1 MICQDAP
8 RARCY
13 LEVDT
18 AAIANNLAAAR
29 ELLKP
34 ETRLIAVLK
43 ADAYGYGLR
52 DVYKRQALWTAL
64 VAFVCVK
71 EYTVPKPDGTTQAI
85 IVLGAQVKPDGTL
98 SLQLQ
103 YRMELALE
111 QYHAHPQVIVVCGA
125 QGGNEPM
132 TEAQAMH
139 DYLVSNGVPEGD
151 ILMDDTSFNT
161 RQNLTNA
168 QKLLGDDVKKVLIVT
183 SNYHLPR
190 AMALARDTGFE
201 PQGVGAPIKLI
212 YWPKNH
218 YREALAWVKYLLQ
231 KWSILPY

>member
-1 MICQDAP
+1 MKKSKTK
-8 RARCY
+8 RRCPM
-13 LEVDT
+13 LLRVLLR
-18 AAIANNLAAAR
+18 LA
-29 ELLKP
+29 LLGF
-34 ETRLIAVLK
+34 V
-43 ADAYGYGLR
+43 
-52 DVYKRQALWTAL
+52 LWTAL

-111 QYHAHPQVIVVCGA
+111 QYRAHPQVIVVCGA

-218 YREALAWVKYLLQ
+218 YREALAWVKYLLH

>member
-1 MICQDAP
+1 MKKSKTK
-8 RARCY
+8 RRCPM
-13 LEVDT
+13 LLRVLLR
-18 AAIANNLAAAR
+18 LA
-29 ELLKP
+29 LLGF
-34 ETRLIAVLK
+34 V
-43 ADAYGYGLR
+43 
-52 DVYKRQALWTAL
+52 LWTAL

-85 IVLGAQVKPDGTL
+85 IVLGAQVKPDGAL

-111 QYHAHPQVIVVCGA
+111 QYRAHPQVIVVCGA

-161 RQNLTNA
+161 RQNLANA
-168 QKLLGDDVKKVLIVT
+168 QKLLEDDVKKVLIVT

-218 YREALAWVKYLLQ
+218 YREALAWVKSHKRFAFVAPPTGFEPVFQ
-231 KWSILPY
+231 P

>member
-1 MICQDAP
+1 MKKSKTK
-8 RARCY
+8 RRCPM
-13 LEVDT
+13 LLRVLLR
-18 AAIANNLAAAR
+18 LA
-29 ELLKP
+29 LLGF
-34 ETRLIAVLK
+34 V
-43 ADAYGYGLR
+43 
-52 DVYKRQALWTAL
+52 LWTAL

-111 QYHAHPQVIVVCGA
+111 QYRAHPQVIVVCGA

-231 KWSILPY
+231 KWIILPY

>member
-1 MICQDAP
+1 MKKSKTK
-8 RARCY
+8 RRCPM
-13 LEVDT
+13 LLRVLLR
-18 AAIANNLAAAR
+18 LA
-29 ELLKP
+29 LLGF
-34 ETRLIAVLK
+34 V
-43 ADAYGYGLR
+43 
-52 DVYKRQALWTAL
+52 LWTAL

-218 YREALAWVKYLLQ
+218 YRETLAWVKYLLQ

>member
-1 MICQDAP
+1 
-8 RARCY
+8 
-13 LEVDT
+13 
-18 AAIANNLAAAR
+18 
-29 ELLKP
+29 
-34 ETRLIAVLK
+34 
-43 ADAYGYGLR
+43 
-52 DVYKRQALWTAL
+52 
-64 VAFVCVK
+64 
-71 EYTVPKPDGTTQAI
+71 
-85 IVLGAQVKPDGTL
+85 
-98 SLQLQ
+98 
-103 YRMELALE
+103 
-111 QYHAHPQVIVVCGA
+111 
-125 QGGNEPM
+125 
-132 TEAQAMH
+132 MH

-231 KWSILPY
+231 KWRILPY

>member
-1 MICQDAP
+1 MKKSKTK
-8 RARCY
+8 RRCPM
-13 LEVDT
+13 LLR
-18 AAIANNLAAAR
+18 LA
-29 ELLKP
+29 LLGF
-34 ETRLIAVLK
+34 V
-43 ADAYGYGLR
+43 
-52 DVYKRQALWTAL
+52 LWTAL

-111 QYHAHPQVIVVCGA
+111 QYRAHPQVIVVCGA

-231 KWSILPY
+231 KWRILPY

>member
-1 MICQDAP
+1 MLL
-8 RARCY
+8 RVLLR
-13 LEVDT
+13 
-18 AAIANNLAAAR
+18 LA
-29 ELLKP
+29 LLGF
-34 ETRLIAVLK
+34 V
-43 ADAYGYGLR
+43 
-52 DVYKRQALWTAL
+52 LWTAL

-111 QYHAHPQVIVVCGA
+111 QYRAHPQVIVVCGA

-231 KWSILPY
+231 QWSILPY

>member
-1 MICQDAP
+1 MKKSKTK
-8 RARCY
+8 RRCPM
-13 LEVDT
+13 LLRVLLR
-18 AAIANNLAAAR
+18 LA
-29 ELLKP
+29 LLGF
-34 ETRLIAVLK
+34 V
-43 ADAYGYGLR
+43 
-52 DVYKRQALWTAL
+52 LWTAL

-111 QYHAHPQVIVVCGA
+111 QYRAHPQVIVVCGA

-218 YREALAWVKYLLQ
+218 YREAPAWVKYLLQ

>member
-1 MICQDAP
+1 MKKSKTK
-8 RARCY
+8 RRCPM
-13 LEVDT
+13 LLRVLLR
-18 AAIANNLAAAR
+18 LA
-29 ELLKP
+29 LLGF
-34 ETRLIAVLK
+34 V
-43 ADAYGYGLR
+43 
-52 DVYKRQALWTAL
+52 LWTAL

-111 QYHAHPQVIVVCGA
+111 QYRAHPQVIVVCGA

-212 YWPKNH
+212 LSLIHISEPT
-218 YREALAWVKYLLQ
+218 R
-231 KWSILPY
+231 PY

>member
-1 MICQDAP
+1 MKKSKTK
-8 RARCY
+8 RRCPM
-13 LEVDT
+13 LLCVLLR
-18 AAIANNLAAAR
+18 LA
-29 ELLKP
+29 LL
-34 ETRLIAVLK
+34 
-43 ADAYGYGLR
+43 GF
-52 DVYKRQALWTAL
+52 ALWTAL

-111 QYHAHPQVIVVCGA
+111 QYRAHPQVIVVCGA

-168 QKLLGDDVKKVLIVT
+168 QKLLGDDGKKVLIVT

-218 YREALAWVKYLLQ
+218 YREALAWGKYLLQ

>member
-1 MICQDAP
+1 MKKSKQKRRCP
-8 RARCY
+8 RLLRVLLY
-13 LEVDT
+13 LALLGF
-18 AAIANNLAAAR
+18 AA
-29 ELLKP
+29 
-34 ETRLIAVLK
+34 
-43 ADAYGYGLR
+43 
-52 DVYKRQALWTAL
+52 WTAL

-71 EYTVPKPDGTTQAI
+71 EYTVPEPDGTTQAI

-111 QYHAHPQVIVVCGA
+111 QYRAHPQTIVVCGA

-139 DYLVSNGVPEGD
+139 DYLASNGVPEAD
-151 ILMDDTSFNT
+151 ILMEDTSFNT
-161 RQNLTNA
+161 RQNLAHA
-168 QKLLGDDVKKVLIVT
+168 QKLLGEDVKKVLIVT

-201 PQGVGAPIKLI
+201 PQGVGAPVKLI

-218 YREALAWVKYLLQ
+218 YREARAWVKYLLQ

>member
-1 MICQDAP
+1 MLL
-8 RARCY
+8 RVLLR
-13 LEVDT
+13 
-18 AAIANNLAAAR
+18 LA
-29 ELLKP
+29 LLGF
-34 ETRLIAVLK
+34 V
-43 ADAYGYGLR
+43 
-52 DVYKRQALWTAL
+52 LWTAL

-71 EYTVPKPDGTTQAI
+71 EYTAPKPDGTTQAI

-111 QYHAHPQVIVVCGA
+111 QYRAHPQVIVVCGA

-161 RQNLTNA
+161 RQNLANA
-168 QKLLGDDVKKVLIVT
+168 QKLLGDDVKKVLSVT
-183 SNYHLPR
+183 SN
-190 AMALARDTGFE
+190 
-201 PQGVGAPIKLI
+201 
-212 YWPKNH
+212 
-218 YREALAWVKYLLQ
+218 
-231 KWSILPY
+231 

>member
-1 MICQDAP
+1 MKKSKQKRRCP
-8 RARCY
+8 RLLRVLLY
-13 LEVDT
+13 LALLGF
-18 AAIANNLAAAR
+18 AA
-29 ELLKP
+29 
-34 ETRLIAVLK
+34 
-43 ADAYGYGLR
+43 
-52 DVYKRQALWTAL
+52 WTAL

-139 DYLVSNGVPEGD
+139 DYLASNGVPEAD
-151 ILMDDTSFNT
+151 ILMEDTSYNT
-161 RQNLTNA
+161 RQNLAHA
-168 QKLLGDDVKKVLIVT
+168 QKLLGEDVKKVLIVT

-201 PQGVGAPIKLI
+201 PQGVGAPVKLI

>member
-1 MICQDAP
+1 M
-8 RARCY
+8 
-13 LEVDT
+13 E
-18 AAIANNLAAAR
+18 NLRRQYNDNVQKFKADFADCSDF
-29 ELLKP
+29 LLKEA
-34 ETRLIAVLK
+34 ETGGRKCFFAVM
-43 ADAYGYGLR
+43 DGLV
-52 DVYKRQALWTAL
+52 DSLQLGQMIMG
-64 VAFVCVK
+64 
-71 EYTVPKPDGTTQAI
+71 P
-85 IVLGAQVKPDGTL
+85 VLGAQVKPDGTL

>member
-1 MICQDAP
+1 MLL
-8 RARCY
+8 R
-13 LEVDT
+13 
-18 AAIANNLAAAR
+18 LA
-29 ELLKP
+29 LLGF
-34 ETRLIAVLK
+34 V
-43 ADAYGYGLR
+43 
-52 DVYKRQALWTAL
+52 LWTAL

-111 QYHAHPQVIVVCGA
+111 QYRAHPQVIVVCGA

-190 AMALARDTGFE
+190 AMTLARDTGFE

-231 KWSILPY
+231 KWRILPY

>member
-1 MICQDAP
+1 MKKSKTK
-8 RARCY
+8 RRCPM
-13 LEVDT
+13 LLRVLLR
-18 AAIANNLAAAR
+18 LA
-29 ELLKP
+29 LLGF
-34 ETRLIAVLK
+34 V
-43 ADAYGYGLR
+43 
-52 DVYKRQALWTAL
+52 LWTAL

-111 QYHAHPQVIVVCGA
+111 QYRAHPQVIVVCGA

-218 YREALAWVKYLLQ
+218 YREALAWVKYLL
-231 KWSILPY
+231 

>member
-1 MICQDAP
+1 MKKSKTK
-8 RARCY
+8 RRCPM
-13 LEVDT
+13 LLRVLLR
-18 AAIANNLAAAR
+18 LA
-29 ELLKP
+29 LLGF
-34 ETRLIAVLK
+34 V
-43 ADAYGYGLR
+43 
-52 DVYKRQALWTAL
+52 LWTAL

-111 QYHAHPQVIVVCGA
+111 QYRAHPQVIVVCGA

-168 QKLLGDDVKKVLIVT
+168 QKLLGDDGKKVLIVT

-190 AMALARDTGFE
+190 AMAR
-201 PQGVGAPIKLI
+201 P
-212 YWPKNH
+212 
-218 YREALAWVKYLLQ
+218 
-231 KWSILPY
+231 SS

>member
-1 MICQDAP
+1 M
-8 RARCY
+8 
-13 LEVDT
+13 
-18 AAIANNLAAAR
+18 
-29 ELLKP
+29 
-34 ETRLIAVLK
+34 
-43 ADAYGYGLR
+43 
-52 DVYKRQALWTAL
+52 
-64 VAFVCVK
+64 
-71 EYTVPKPDGTTQAI
+71 PKPDGTTQAI

-111 QYHAHPQVIVVCGA
+111 QYRAHPQVIVVCGA

>member
-1 MICQDAP
+1 MLIKVLL
-8 RARCY
+8 Y
-13 LEVDT
+13 LV
-18 AAIANNLAAAR
+18 
-29 ELLKP
+29 LLGM
-34 ETRLIAVLK
+34 A
-43 ADAYGYGLR
+43 G
-52 DVYKRQALWTAL
+52 WTAL

-103 YRMELALE
+103 NRMELAVE
-111 QYHAHPQVIVVCGA
+111 QYRAHPQTVVVCGA
-125 QGGNEPM
+125 QGGTEPV
-132 TEAQAMH
+132 TEAEAMR
-139 DYLVSNGVPEGD
+139 DYLLAHGVPDTD
-151 ILMDDTSFNT
+151 ILMDDSSFNT
-161 RQNLTNA
+161 RQNLANA
-168 QKLLGDDVKKVLIVT
+168 RKLLGDEVEKVLIVT

-190 AMALARDTGFE
+190 AMALARDAGFE

-218 YREALAWVKYLLQ
+218 YREALAWVKYALQ